1 MAPQSIWSS
10 WFRVEILDGDIEK
23 FWVINTRQKHSWL
36 VNKLLDA
43 REIIYPW
50 IRQRVQ
56 NGETTY
62 FWSTNWSPYGKLT
75 DYLHTPGAMRF
86 PVNKNATIA
95 ELWKNG
101 AWVLPN
107 ARSDRQVERPTT
119 NKTNKTLLLLCW
131 QATLYTLWT
140 ERNNRLHNAQFSSP
154 EILVSQIKLII
165 KNRAFS
171 LRIDRPK
178 LASSLLQLWFST

>member
-1 MAPQSIWSS
+1 
-10 WFRVEILDGDIEK
+10 FRVEILDGDIEK

-75 DYLHTPGAMRF
+75 DYLHTPGAMRESSLS
-86 PVNKNATIA
+86 VGIRSSSTTW
-95 ELWKNG
+95 LM
-101 AWVLPN
+101 VLNRCPT
-107 ARSDRQVERPTT
+107 RDRMLQRGLQTDSHC
-119 NKTNKTLLLLCW
+119 LLCNS
-131 QATLYTLWT
+131 Y
-140 ERNNRLHNAQFSSP
+140 P
-154 EILVSQIKLII
+154 ES
-165 KNRAFS
+165 
-171 LRIDRPK
+171 
-178 LASSLLQLWFST
+178 